1 MRSMKRRLEELEK
14 WRAAVEMYLGY
25 NPIKTMEIEENA
37 ATKIHVDYSRLQ

>member
-25 NPIKTMEIEENA
+25 NPIKTMEIEEKA
-37 ATKIHVDYSRLQ
+37 PTMIPIDYSKLQ